1 MDTAKIFNN
10 GRSQAVRL
18 PKSYRFDDDEVLI
31 KRVGKAVVLLPRAH
45 TWDILFESLEKF
57 EPGTKLVRA
66 QPVAQQQRTV
76 LKRKSR
82 SR

>member
-45 TWDILFESLEKF
+45 TWDVLWESLEEF
-57 EPGTKLVRA
+57 DPGTKLVRS
-66 QPVAQQQRTV
+66 QPAVQQRRAV

-82 SR
+82 SK